1 MSGRR
6 WFRALVVAAVAVVAS
21 LCPATFAAAE
31 RTPSRLLVTASEW
44 RFVLSKGKIRGGP
57 AIVQLYNSGEDPHN
71 LRIRR
76 ASGGAV
82 RRIGQLDP
90 GEAGSVQLR
99 LGRGKRYRLWCSL
112 PQHRDRGMK
121 ATLKVARK
129 RR

>member
-1 MSGRR
+1 MSRR
-6 WFRALVVAAVAVVAS
+6 RAVGALAAAIAIAAVA
-21 LCPATFAAAE
+21 LGCATFAAAE

-44 RFVLSKGKIRGGP
+44 RYVLSRAKLRGGP
-57 AIVQLYNSGEDPHN
+57 AIIQLYNGGEDPHN

-82 RRIGQLDP
+82 RRIATLEP
-90 GEAGSVQLR
+90 GEAGSVELR

-112 PQHRDRGMK
+112 PEHRDRGMK
-121 ATLKVARK
+121 ATLKVARA

>member
-6 WFRALVVAAVAVVAS
+6 RVRALLVTTAAVGAS
-21 LCPATFAAAE
+21 LCAATVAAAE
-31 RTPSRLLVTASEW
+31 KTPSRLLVTASEW
-44 RFVLSKGKIRGGP
+44 RYVLSKGKIRGGP
-57 AIVQLYNSGEDPHN
+57 AIVQLYNGGEDPHN

-82 RRIGQLDP
+82 RRIGQLEP
-90 GEAGSVQLR
+90 GEAGSVELR

>member
-6 WFRALVVAAVAVVAS
+6 VIRALAAATATVAAL
-21 LCPATFAAAE
+21 LCCATVAAAD
-31 RTPSRLLVTASEW
+31 RTPARLLVTASEW
-44 RFVLSKGKIRGGP
+44 RYVLSQAKLPRGP
-57 AIVQLYNSGEDPHN
+57 AIIQLYNGGEDPHN

-82 RRIGQLDP
+82 RRIGKLNP
-90 GEAGSVQLR
+90 GEAGSVELR
-99 LGRGKRYRLWCSL
+99 LSRGKRYRLWCSL

-121 ATLKVARK
+121 ATLKVARA

>member
-6 WFRALVVAAVAVVAS
+6 RLRALLVTTAAVAVS
-21 LCPATFAAAE
+21 LCATSAVAAE
-31 RTPSRLLVTASEW
+31 KPPSRLLVTASEW
-44 RFVLSKGKIRGGP
+44 RYVLSKGKILGGP
-57 AIVQLYNSGEDPHN
+57 AIVQLYNGGEDPHN

-90 GEAGSVQLR
+90 GEAGSVQLW

>member
-6 WFRALVVAAVAVVAS
+6 RFRILAAAATAAIAVS
-21 LCPATFAAAE
+21 LCCATVATA
-31 RTPSRLLVTASEW
+31 RTPARLLVTASEW
-44 RFVLSKGKIRGGP
+44 RYVLSQPKLPRGP
-57 AIVQLYNSGEDPHN
+57 AIIQLFNGGEDPHN

-82 RRIGQLDP
+82 RRIAMLEP
-90 GEAGSVQLR
+90 GEAGSVELR

-112 PQHRDRGMK
+112 PEHRDRGMK
-121 ATLKVARK
+121 ATLKVARA

>member
-1 MSGRR
+1 MSGSRGI
-6 WFRALVVAAVAVVAS
+6 RALVAAIAVAAAS
-21 LCPATFAAAE
+21 LGSATVAAAE

-44 RFVLSKGKIRGGP
+44 RYVLSQGKLPGGP
-57 AIVQLYNSGEDPHN
+57 AIVQLYNGGEDPHN

-90 GEAGSVQLR
+90 GEAGSVELR

-112 PQHRDRGMK
+112 PEHRDRGMR
-121 ATLKVARK
+121 ATLKVQ
-129 RR
+129 RRRR